1 MTTMTT
7 ITTDSRSRAVLPG
20 HPNKMFIVQENSD
33 GSMLLQPA
41 VVVSQAQ
48 LEYDESP
55 ELQQLLANAA
65 GSPTVQRPR
74 RSTR

>member
-1 MTTMTT
+1 
-7 ITTDSRSRAVLPG
+7 
-20 HPNKMFIVQENSD
+20 MFILQENSD
-33 GSMLLQPA
+33 GSLLLQPA